1 MIAGTIIMEDMQL
14 HFITTIETS
23 NPVLHMKVTVCDCLT
38 GVIETYLCSP
48 DNFAVALGMAMH
60 PAGKI
65 PQDPHAEKAMP
76 KNPNL
81 RWIP

>member
-14 HFITTIETS
+14 HFITMIETS
-23 NPVLHMKVTVCDCLT
+23 NPVLHMKVTVCDSMT
-38 GVIETYLCSP
+38 GVAETYRCAP
-48 DNFAVALGMAMH
+48 DDFAVALGMAMH
-60 PAGKI
+60 PDGKI
-65 PQDPHAEKAMP
+65 PQDSRAEKAMP